1 VEPLEAD
8 HVTEHAGTWF
18 RCLTK
23 KVLKPEEGKTPD
35 GKDYLWY
42 EKGFFTRWSHPGVCR
57 VPCIGTPTE
66 LREQLQAVLVA
77 SPSLELQDSFA
88 MLRPLL
94 DEVVKSFDDRM
105 WRVTKQVRRIEQV
118 QGFITSSNGH
128 SALVAISAILS
139 WRVWMIILNR
149 VLSKT
154 ATFQYSLLVHC
165 FQTIPHLLHMPI
177 LSCSS
182 DGLQTI
188 SHLLGASDKLLLQ
201 HPNQSIE

>member
-1 VEPLEAD
+1 VEPQEAN
-8 HVTEHAGTWF
+8 HVTKHAGTWF

-23 KVLKPEEGKTPD
+23 KVLKPEERKTLD

-66 LREQLQAVLVA
+66 L
-77 SPSLELQDSFA
+77 QDSFA

-94 DEVVKSFDDRM
+94 DEVVKSFDDST

-118 QGFITSSNGH
+118 QGFITSSSGH

-154 ATFQYSLLVHC
+154 ATCPIQPISALFSKNTSSASYANFILLFRWSANH
-165 FQTIPHLLHMPI
+165 I
-177 LSCSS
+177 SS
-182 DGLQTI
+182 AG
-188 SHLLGASDKLLLQ
+188 SFG
-201 HPNQSIE
+201 